1 MGGEGVALGLI
12 CFKNALFVGLGV
24 SCCFLVF
31 QSRFIVVLFAFH
43 LCFISVSD
51 RFQIA
56 AIMKHFQVKHTLAPF
71 FVAVKCLIIK
81 ETVVSG
87 NFFVKTGTGIAISR
101 RV

>member
-1 MGGEGVALGLI
+1 MEGEGVALGLI

-24 SCCFLVF
+24 SWCFKFVSSLF
-31 QSRFIVVLFAFH
+31 YLRFI
-43 LCFISVSD
+43 CVSD
-51 RFQIA
+51 LFQIA
-56 AIMKHFQVKHTLAPF
+56 AIMKHFRVKHTLAPF